1 MGGVGNPDGKAI
13 GAPRQGS
20 SKELVGPGGG
30 QARRVSG
37 HARCAGEVNRMDE
50 MQSLKVFVRNVTDF
64 DGLDYHL
71 MEAARAEL
79 GVGGEEDQ
87 VARRASKLLLLALCA
102 VGIDPRTE
110 LLQRERLTR
119 LLRGDP
125 LSDTEVQKS
134 VEYILSQM
142 VIQPKGVLA
151 EGLALPIC
159 VERLQALKSSGQLP
173 ENAEFRR
180 GVWSRR
186 LHDSTGEG
194 APILADWREAADG
207 IFCATPTPAMKTT
220 LLEGSPSGRGPQD
233 QDLLILGAVEVK
245 CYRGVSKRNLL
256 AQLDRH
262 LARMAGG
269 LQLRDDRGK
278 VVEREYA
285 PDRLWYAVP
294 EGDGL
299 RVACALDIPFRV
311 AKRKSGEFAIVWTD
325 AMMHSLIRLAIGP
338 RPSAG
343 PPLGVR
349 RRHEPFDA
357 VLPYDQREL
366 EEIGAAMA
374 HYPDVDLSGPEWSSN
389 VEAALIASRGLSSRQ
404 VARRE
409 IILRRVR

>member
-1 MGGVGNPDGKAI
+1 MRWEESAI
-13 GAPRQGS
+13 LTAKP
-20 SKELVGPGGG
+20 
-30 QARRVSG
+30 
-37 HARCAGEVNRMDE
+37 AGEVSRMDE
-50 MQSLKVFVRNVTDF
+50 AQSLRSFVRNVTDL

-71 MEAARAEL
+71 LKAARAEL

-87 VARRASKLLLLALCA
+87 VARRASKLLLLALFA

-110 LLQRERLTR
+110 LLQRERLTH

-125 LSDTEVQKS
+125 LSDSEVQKS

-159 VERLQALKSSGQLP
+159 IEHLQALKSSGQLP
-173 ENAEFRR
+173 ENAEFKR

-207 IFCATPTPAMKTT
+207 IFCATPTPTMKTT
-220 LLEGSPSGRGPQD
+220 LLEGSPSRHGPQD
-233 QDLLILGAVEVK
+233 QDLLVFGAVEVK

-311 AKRKSGEFAIVWTD
+311 AKRESGEFAIVWTD

-338 RPSAG
+338 RPSARPSFG
-343 PPLGVR
+343 AR
-349 RRHEPFDA
+349 KRHEPFDA

-374 HYPDVDLSGPEWSSN
+374 HYTLGAMADQPDVDLSGPEWSSN

-404 VARRE
+404 IARRE
-409 IILRRVR
+409 IILQRVR